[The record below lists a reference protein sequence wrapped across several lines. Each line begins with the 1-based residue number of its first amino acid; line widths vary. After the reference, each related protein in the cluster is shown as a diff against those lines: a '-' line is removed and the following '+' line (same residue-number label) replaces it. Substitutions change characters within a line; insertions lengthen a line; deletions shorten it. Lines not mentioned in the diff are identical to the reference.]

1 MLRITIETG
10 NDAFQ
15 GNQASLDR
23 ELSNLLEGVKNAIS
37 VGDEKGR
44 LVDSNGNTCGNWSF
58 SLD

>member
-15 GNQASLDR
+15 GNQSSLDH

-37 VGDEKGR
+37 FGHEKGKI
-44 LVDSNGNTCGNWSF
+44 VDSNGNSCGNWSF